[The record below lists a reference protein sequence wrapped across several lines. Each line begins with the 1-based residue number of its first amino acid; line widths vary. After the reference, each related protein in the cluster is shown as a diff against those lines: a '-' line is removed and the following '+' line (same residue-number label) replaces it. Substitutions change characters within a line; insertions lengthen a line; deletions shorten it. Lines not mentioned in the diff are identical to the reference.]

1 MNFKTNIWLATLY
14 QLVVALFVLW
24 LTRFIF
30 VAYNWDSLGLEG
42 VPLLN
47 IIGLSI
53 KGLRFD
59 LSAVAYF
66 NALFILMRTLPLPW
80 TYSKYW
86 LSASTIIYGVSNG
99 IMLAINIFDT
109 PYYGFTGARLRWS
122 NVVNMF
128 TDSGIFSIVGGYV
141 TQYVGFVIL
150 AVIVIALL
158 MLLATRVRVVRTDNP
173 MWLRLTLF
181 LLIGASTFAIMRGR
195 VGRGVPL
202 AIPDATF
209 MVERPQQ
216 INVVLNSPF
225 CVLRSTD
232 LKRSNFEPL
241 LVYFSEEELGNLRS
255 SVIIPSDS
263 TKLQKRNFMTIIIES
278 GGAEWIDALSVGHK
292 DNPLGLMPFLDSIAR
307 HSVNF
312 MYTSGIG
319 RTSIG
324 GATAILGA
332 FPAFDPFFYMMSPY
346 AENSVDTPANLLG
359 QEGWTNA
366 FFYGVEHGSFQIDHT
381 AHTMGYTNI
390 YNRESYNNDADHDG
404 HWGIF
409 DIPVAQYTVNELSKL
424 SEPFNAVW
432 FTVSAHGPFTLPDG
446 FDTSKFHHKE
456 ASPERG
462 LEYTDLALKRFFELA
477 ETQDWYQKTTFII
490 TADHGNRDF
499 NDTPYGTDFIRNRVP
514 FLIFTPDGSL
524 MPRVYDDRML
534 SQLDIPATI
543 MALSGYN
550 KPYVM
555 LGRNAF
561 DDTADHFGIF
571 RGDGGV
577 YFITNGMLGIYTD
590 AEALHIDKVYSLAED
605 PFLEHP
611 ITIQPSGESPSTID
625 PSNRQD
631 VSVPD
636 STQVKRML
644 TLTQAFLQD
653 YTTRLNDNRMPFKR

>member
-1 MNFKTNIWLATLY
+1 MKQFCFKSNIWLATLY
-14 QLVVALFVLW
+14 QLAVALLMLW

-30 VAYNWDSLGLEG
+30 VAYNWNNLDLEDISTT
-42 VPLLN
+42 LL
-47 IIGLSI
+47 LSV

-80 TYSKYW
+80 SYSKHW
-86 LSASTIIYGVSNG
+86 LRATTVVYGISNG

-128 TDSGIFSIVGGYV
+128 TDSGIFSIAGGYV
-141 TQYVGFVIL
+141 TQYIGFVLL
-150 AVIVIALL
+150 AVVAIALL
-158 MLLATRVRVVRTDNP
+158 MLLASRVKILRTDNP
-173 MWLRLTLF
+173 LWFRLVLF
-181 LLIGASTFAIMRGR
+181 LLIGVLTFALMRGR
-195 VGRGVPL
+195 VGKGVPL

-216 INVVLNSPF
+216 INAVLNSPF

-232 LKRSNFEPL
+232 LKRSNFEPQL
-241 LVYFSEEELGNLRS
+241 IFFTDEELAKYRTS
-255 SVIIPSDS
+255 VHTPADSVI
-263 TKLQKRNFMTIIIES
+263 LQKRNFMTIIIES
-278 GGAEWIDALSVGHK
+278 GGAEWVDALSVGHK
-292 DNPLGLMPFLDSIAR
+292 DNPLGLMPFLDSLAR
-307 HSVNF
+307 QSVNF
-312 MYTSGIG
+312 MYTSAIG

-346 AENSVDTPANLLG
+346 ADNTVDTPAQLLG
-359 QEGWTNA
+359 EEGWTNA

-409 DIPVAQYTVNELSKL
+409 DVPMAQYTVNEISKL
-424 SEPFNAVW
+424 LQPFNAVW
-432 FTVSAHGPFTLPDG
+432 FTVSAHGPFTLPKG
-446 FDTSKFHHKE
+446 FDTELFHHKE
-456 ASPERG
+456 PSAERG
-462 LEYTDLALKRFFELA
+462 LEYTDLAIRRFFELA
-477 ETQDWYQKTTFII
+477 KTQDWYYNTTFII

-499 NDTPYGTDFIRNRVP
+499 NTTPYGTDFIRNRVP
-514 FLIFTPDGSL
+514 FLIYTPDGSL
-524 MPRVYDDRML
+524 EPRVYDDRML

-543 MALSGYN
+543 MALSGYE

-555 LGRNAF
+555 LGHNAF
-561 DDTADHFGIF
+561 DDNASHFGIF

-577 YFITNGMLGIYTD
+577 YFVTSGMLGVYTD
-590 AEALHIDKVYSLAED
+590 ADALRVDKVYSLVDD

-611 ITIQPSGESPSTID
+611 LTIGDSASPETT
-625 PSNRQD
+625 SN
-631 VSVPD
+631 VPD
-636 STQVKRML
+636 SAHVKQIL
-644 TLTQAFLQD
+644 SLTQAFLQD
-653 YTTRLNDNRMPFKR
+653 YTTRLNDNRMSIKK